1 MSLMMFFFVPAVV
14 FLALVAPV
22 WLLLHYWTK
31 NRLNKGLS
39 DEECQALDQALQQVE
54 KLEQRIQ
61 TLETIL
67 DVQQPNWRHFD
78 EDYQQRRERP

>member
-22 WLLLHYWTK
+22 WLILHYWTQS
-31 NRLNKGLS
+31 RLNRGLS
-39 DEECQALDQALQQVE
+39 TEERQQLEDALALANR
-54 KLEQRIQ
+54 LEQRIT

-67 DVQQPNWRHFD
+67 DVQQPDWRRYD
-78 EDYQQRRERP
+78 ENRSHRSS

>member
-22 WLLLHYWTK
+22 WLILHYWTQS
-31 NRLNKGLS
+31 RLNRGLS
-39 DEECQALDQALQQVE
+39 AEERQQLENALALATR
-54 KLEQRIQ
+54 LEQRIT

-67 DVQQPNWRHFD
+67 DIQQPDWRRYD
-78 EDYQQRRERP
+78 ENRNHRAS

>member
-1 MSLMMFFFVPAVV
+1 MSLLMFFFVPAVV

-39 DEECQALDQALQQVE
+39 DEECQALDRAISQVE
-54 KLEQRIQ
+54 KLEQRIK

-67 DVQQPNWRHFD
+67 DVQHPNWRHYE
-78 EDYQQRRERP
+78 EDVQRRNDHP